1 MNLPIDIH
9 THHLLTVDGA
19 KCILNRTPE
28 DFTPAEGCWYS
39 VGVHPWHLDKKA
51 LDKLYLAA
59 SCPQV
64 VAIGETGFDKLAS
77 ASMPLQM
84 EFFEYH
90 ACLAEKL
97 KKPLIIHMV
106 RSLDD
111 VLLLKKRIKP
121 KMPWIIHG
129 FRGKPLV
136 AYQLLQH
143 DFYLSYGEK
152 YNEESLRI
160 TSPERLFLE
169 TDEARISIET
179 LYVRAA
185 EIRGISVEEL
195 SQIIQANVKKVFFT
209 HE

>member
-1 MNLPIDIH
+1 
-9 THHLLTVDGA
+9 
-19 KCILNRTPE
+19 
-28 DFTPAEGCWYS
+28 
-39 VGVHPWHLDKKA
+39 
-51 LDKLYLAA
+51 
-59 SCPQV
+59 
-64 VAIGETGFDKLAS
+64 
-77 ASMPLQM
+77 
-84 EFFEYH
+84 
-90 ACLAEKL
+90 
-97 KKPLIIHMV
+97 
-106 RSLDD
+106 
-111 VLLLKKRIKP
+111 
-121 KMPWIIHG
+121 MPWIIHG